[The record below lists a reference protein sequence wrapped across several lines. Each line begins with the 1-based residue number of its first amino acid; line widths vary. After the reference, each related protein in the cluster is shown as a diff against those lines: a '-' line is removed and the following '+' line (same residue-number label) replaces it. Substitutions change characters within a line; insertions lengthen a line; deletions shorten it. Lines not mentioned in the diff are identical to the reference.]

1 MSNEEAKLFGA
12 NVKKFRKAKGYTQ
25 VRLAIFAGL
34 SEDHISQ
41 IERGVHAPSFKTIL
55 VITKVLGVSM
65 KDLFDF

>member
-41 IERGVHAPSFKTIL
+41 IERGIATPSFKSIEA
-55 VITKVLGVSM
+55 IAEVLNVPM